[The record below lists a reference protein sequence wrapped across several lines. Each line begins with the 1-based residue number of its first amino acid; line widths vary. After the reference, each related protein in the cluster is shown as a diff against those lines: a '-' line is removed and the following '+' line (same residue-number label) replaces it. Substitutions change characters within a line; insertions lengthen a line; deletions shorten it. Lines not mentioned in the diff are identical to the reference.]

1 MKKFRTSEF
10 MFEVFSLIVIVIIVQ
25 GFYATVVR
33 PQAAAVAASDAAQM
47 AKDPNFAPA
56 RNFYIII
63 KDYEQEVCFMLALW
77 SVAIMGYKGFSLRRG
92 QSLLGA
98 DLLRLQDEPRLLD
111 NAADSDIARAAAMA
125 RSVRRDLHKMTAF
138 VRFRRVEARDGKG
151 RKEE

>member
-1 MKKFRTSEF
+1 MKKFKISEF

-63 KDYEQEVCFMLALW
+63 KDYEQEAEIVLNAVHPGAQRTGLYGALVEAALGWARRAGASKVVVSTQVNNVAPQRAWVRHGFEPACSLHTFHLW
-77 SVAIMGYKGFSLRRG
+77 SR
-92 QSLLGA
+92 
-98 DLLRLQDEPRLLD
+98 
-111 NAADSDIARAAAMA
+111 
-125 RSVRRDLHKMTAF
+125 
-138 VRFRRVEARDGKG
+138 
-151 RKEE
+151 

>member
-1 MKKFRTSEF
+1 MKKFKTSEF

-77 SVAIMGYKGFSLRRG
+77 SVAIMGYKGSRCG
-92 QSLLGA
+92 V
-98 DLLRLQDEPRLLD
+98 
-111 NAADSDIARAAAMA
+111 ARACSEQTCCGC
-125 RSVRRDLHKMTAF
+125 RTA
-138 VRFRRVEARDGKG
+138 
-151 RKEE
+151 